1 MRSSHLD
8 VNFTKEKPKGF
19 PWVGVVALLVAG
31 TLLYRFA
38 SDGKGFDFS
47 RFTGTL
53 KNLDPMFSALAIF
66 FIILSYVGR
75 AVRWEVMMR
84 PLVTSQ
90 GAPMGFPKMLSATLV
105 GFTAVV
111 LLGRAGEFVRPW
123 LIAKGSK
130 TSFPAQM
137 AIWFFERIYDLL
149 VVIIFFGYGLVYLS
163 GGERV
168 RSAGKEL
175 AWVVAS
181 GGWAALVGGGVC
193 LCFIFAL
200 RFLPVEQRLRLT
212 GLIEHLPA
220 AVAAKLKPL
229 AGNFLEGAAA
239 SCDGRLQWK
248 VFAYTFL
255 EWVIIAACQ
264 WSVFQAFPVTRGLG
278 WSDVVTIVGMV
289 SFGAVVQLPGIGGGM
304 QVAAIAVL
312 TQLFAVGLEEATSIA
327 LVLWVC
333 SFVLVV
339 PVGVWL
345 ALKEGLRFGQMGRIQ

>member
-19 PWVGVVALLVAG
+19 PWVGAIALLVAG
-31 TLLYRFA
+31 TLLYRMA
-38 SDGKGFDFS
+38 SGGKGFDFA
-47 RFTGTL
+47 RFAETL
-53 KNLDPMFSALAIF
+53 KNLDPLYSALAIF

-84 PLVTSQ
+84 PL
-90 GAPMGFPKMLSATLV
+90 GAPIRFTKMLSATAI

-149 VVIIFFGYGLVYLS
+149 VVIIFFGYGLVHLS

-181 GGWAALVGGGVC
+181 GGWAALIGGFVC

-200 RFLPVEQRLRLT
+200 RFSSAEQRLRLA

-220 AVAAKLKPL
+220 TLAAKLKPL
-229 AGNFLEGAAA
+229 VGSFLEGAAA
-239 SCDGRLQWK
+239 SCDGRLQGK

-255 EWVIIAACQ
+255 EWAIIAACQ

-278 WSDVVTIVGMV
+278 WSEVVTIVGLV

-312 TQLFAVGLEEATSIA
+312 TQLFSVGLEEATSIA
-327 LVLWVC
+327 LVLWIF

-345 ALKEGLRFGQMGRIQ
+345 ALKEGLKFGQMGRIQ